1 MGELT
6 EGWKALGEYTPALK
20 SSKTQFYGPFLASK
34 ISPKPTKWVT
44 EGYNFSLRS
53 FWQVVELKRSSYDQI
68 MAVLLTQ
75 LNWISAP
82 GEHHESSFQGKLLAR
97 ASQLSPLGT
106 AYYFRVYEY
115 SAKVLVCTFSS
126 KNEASSCPSMRVE
139 AGWVMVHVK
148 LHFLGF
154 WCTEEPP
161 PSMQTDM

>member
-1 MGELT
+1 M
-6 EGWKALGEYTPALK
+6 YTPAIK
-20 SSKTQFYGPFLASK
+20 SPGTQFCKPVLVSE
-34 ISPKPTKWVT
+34 ILPQPTKSATGV
-44 EGYNFSLRS
+44 YYFSLWS

-82 GEHHESSFQGKLLAR
+82 GEHQESSFQGKLLAR

-106 AYYFRVYEY
+106 AYYIRVYEY
-115 SAKVLVCTFSS
+115 SARVLVCTFSS

-154 WCTEEPP
+154 WCAEEPP
-161 PSMQTDM
+161 PSMQTNM